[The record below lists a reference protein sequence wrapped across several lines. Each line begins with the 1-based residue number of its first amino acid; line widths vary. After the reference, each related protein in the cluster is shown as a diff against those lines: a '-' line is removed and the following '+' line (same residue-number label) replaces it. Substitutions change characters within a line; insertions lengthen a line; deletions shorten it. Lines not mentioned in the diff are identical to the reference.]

1 MDKANKYKGRLGMQ
15 YKTFS
20 IYSKDVNYDGESRT
34 ISGYASVFGNK
45 DKAGDILIKGCFSK
59 SIQDRGP
66 ESSANDKIIM
76 LWMHDMEEPIGRFT
90 VLNEDDKGLYF
101 EAVIDDVPRGNQ
113 TIKQLES
120 GTLNQFSIG
129 YQYVY
134 EKCMYDAEKDAYI
147 VKEVYLYEISVV
159 SIGCNGETEYLG
171 LKSIEDAEKAYEK
184 LNAEIS
190 EVCSGLSAPKQQK
203 IQRIISKVIS
213 LSSFKP
219 ENRKESSLEGQKADM
234 HGNKV
239 KSMFKNLKLK

>member
-20 IYSKDVNYDGESRT
+20 INSKDVNYDSESRT
-34 ISGYASVFGNK
+34 ISGYAAVFGNK

-66 ESSANDKIIM
+66 ESAANDKIIV
-76 LWMHDMEEPIGRFT
+76 LWMH
-90 VLNEDDKGLYF
+90 VLYEDDKGLYF
-101 EAVIDDVPRGNQ
+101 EAPIDDVPRGNQ
-113 TIKQLES
+113 AIKQLES

-129 YQYVY
+129 YQYVW
-134 EKCMYDAEKDAYI
+134 ENCEYDAEKDAFM
-147 VKEVYLYEISVV
+147 VKEVKLHEISVV

-171 LKSIEDAEKAYEK
+171 LKSIEDAEKAYEE

-190 EVCSGLSAPKQQK
+190 EVCSGMSAPKQQK

>member
-20 IYSKDVNYDGESRT
+20 INSKDVNYDSESRT
-34 ISGYASVFGNK
+34 ISGYAAVFGNK

-66 ESSANDKIIM
+66 ESAANDKIIV
-76 LWMHDMEEPIGRFT
+76 LWMHDMNEPIGRLT
-90 VLNEDDKGLYF
+90 VLYEDDKGLYF
-101 EAVIDDVPRGNQ
+101 EAPIDDVPRGNQ
-113 TIKQLES
+113 AIKQLES

-129 YQYVY
+129 YQYVW
-134 EKCMYDAEKDAYI
+134 ENCEYDAEKDAFM
-147 VKEVYLYEISVV
+147 VKEVKLHEISVV
-159 SIGCNGETEYLG
+159 SVGCNGETEYLG
-171 LKSIEDAEKAYEK
+171 LKSIEDAEKAYEE

-190 EVCSGLSAPKQQK
+190 EVCSGMSAPKQQK

-219 ENRKESSLEGQKADM
+219 ENRKESSLGGQKADM

>member
-20 IYSKDVNYDGESRT
+20 INSKDVNYDGESRT

-45 DKAGDILIKGCFSK
+45 DKVGDILIKGCFSK

-66 ESSANDKIIM
+66 ESAANDKIIM

-101 EAVIDDVPRGNQ
+101 ESVIDDVPRGNQ
-113 TIKQLES
+113 AIKQLES